1 MTMAMANNDHV
12 SDLLTRL
19 RNAQQ
24 ARFDQMEIPS
34 TNILQGI
41 TQILKEE
48 GFIKGYR
55 VVTEKNVSRL
65 RIALKSAPAT
75 GYAIKGIRR
84 MSRPGRRL
92 YVGKDEIPTVK
103 NGFGIAI
110 VSPSRGVMAG
120 GKAKKVSLGGEPLCE
135 IWQAVPGVFP

>member
-1 MTMAMANNDHV
+1 MATNDHV

-24 ARFDQMEIPS
+24 ARFEQMEIPS

-55 VVTEKNVSRL
+55 IVSEKTASRL
-65 RIALKSAPAT
+65 RISLKLSPET

-84 MSRPGRRL
+84 VSRPGRRV
-92 YVGKDEIPTVK
+92 YVGKDDIPTVK

-110 VSPSRGVMAG
+110 VSTSKGVMTG
-120 GKAKKVSLGGEPLCE
+120 EKAKKLSIGGELLCE
-135 IWQAVPGVFP
+135 VW

>member
-1 MTMAMANNDHV
+1 MAMANNDHV

-24 ARFDQMEIPS
+24 ARFEQMEIPS

-55 VVTEKNVSRL
+55 VVTEKNASRL
-65 RIALKSAPAT
+65 RIALKSTPET

-110 VSPSRGVMAG
+110 VSTSRGVMTG
-120 GKAKKVSLGGEPLCE
+120 DKAKKLSIGG
-135 IWQAVPGVFP
+135 

>member
-1 MTMAMANNDHV
+1 MTMAMAKNDHV
-12 SDLLTRL
+12 SDLLARL

-24 ARFDQMEIPS
+24 ARFEQMEIPS

-55 VVTEKNVSRL
+55 IVSEQHANRL
-65 RIALKSAPAT
+65 RIALKASPDT
-75 GYAIKGIRR
+75 GYAIKGMRR
-84 MSRPGRRL
+84 VSRPGRRV

-110 VSPSRGVMAG
+110 VSTSRGVMTG
-120 GKAKKVSLGGEPLCE
+120 EKAKKLSIGGELLCE
-135 IWQAVPGVFP
+135 IW

>member
-1 MTMAMANNDHV
+1 MANNDHV

-19 RNAQQ
+19 RNAQH
-24 ARFDQMEIPS
+24 ARFEQLEVPA

-55 VVTEKNVSRL
+55 VVNEKAAAKL
-65 RIALKSAPAT
+65 RIVLKSIPEA

-84 MSRPGRRL
+84 KSRPGRRI

-110 VSPSRGVMAG
+110 VSTSRGVMTG
-120 GKAKKVSLGGEPLCE
+120 EKARNLSIGGELLCE
-135 IWQAVPGVFP
+135 VW

>member
-1 MTMAMANNDHV
+1 
-12 SDLLTRL
+12 
-19 RNAQQ
+19 
-24 ARFDQMEIPS
+24 MEIPS
-34 TNILQGI
+34 TNILHGI

-55 VVTEKNVSRL
+55 VVTEKNASRL
-65 RIALKSAPAT
+65 RIALKSAPET

-110 VSPSRGVMAG
+110 VSTSRGVMTG
-120 GKAKKVSLGGEPLCE
+120 EKAKKLSIGGELLCE
-135 IWQAVPGVFP
+135 IW